1 MPEEAT
7 PEPATPEPATP
18 APEFAVTPLPG
29 TAGWSVLSPVMVRT
43 TGLPVNLLAE
53 LTWRAPIDDEE
64 LFYAELHRTSQA
76 LARISELDLFRE
88 ALAWQSPNV
97 FSILDSY
104 ARTAAEPGRN
114 SKKRQ
119 RDYGLARYLARYCG
133 KTETIGFFGPSGW
146 ATLTGAPGHIEQRP
160 GRELI
165 SRRHTVAEAWA
176 VRKLAASLGADPA
189 IARWLPLRRRSHH
202 AVRDGALYLP
212 RVPPSLLSEL
222 EQAVL
227 GCCDGDRPRLRV
239 AELVAAELNVDRAEV
254 EGCIT
259 ELIRRRCLVAGANLP
274 LLPSSA
280 AVLAARIAAIGDQP
294 TRQRAAA
301 MVAPFFAALSDLGEA
316 GGDAETV
323 IKAQATLG
331 SVFSELVGSDG
342 QRRGGRMYAGR
353 GVAYEDCL
361 RGGGIGFGT
370 DFLARVSEGLR
381 GILVIAQWLTWHA
394 AAGYEAHFRQ
404 SWSGRTQRLDQV
416 WFEVLGQFF
425 GGKPKPMDAVLAEFQ
440 RRWHRLVAEVY
451 AASGGW
457 EFDQAEFDAAARR
470 LFRSP
475 GHGWP
480 GAAVHCPDL
489 QLVASSPA
497 AAQAGDYDVILS
509 EIHLTWA
516 TPTGPIFEWSLAEN
530 NSDYPVSRF
539 LRSRTGRAV
548 LPVFPDTWPRNTGRV
563 MPTLPMPGDVS
574 FAFEDVEGAP
584 RGTIPITA
592 IEVGVADG
600 AVFIELPDGQR
611 FSFGEFFANLLSTVV
626 IDAWKSTSA
635 GAHTP
640 RISVGRFT
648 LSRQTW
654 RLDVATES
662 FVKPA
667 GEFELYRA
675 VQRWRQSLGFP
686 DRVYVKLPGEVK
698 PLYLDFDSPVLVLSF
713 LAVLRSALAKPNG
726 GTEIVVS
733 EALPE
738 PSKAWVDGPADDR
751 YLGEI
756 RLLVFHDESLD
767 TARVEHRRSGG

>member
-1 MPEEAT
+1 VPEEAK
-7 PEPATPEPATP
+7 P
-18 APEFAVTPLPG
+18 APEFAVTSLPDA
-29 TAGWSVLSPVMVRT
+29 AGWCVLSPVMVRT
-43 TGLPVNLLAE
+43 TGLPVNLLDE
-53 LTWRAPIDDEE
+53 LTWSAPADDEG
-64 LFYAELHRTSQA
+64 LFHAELHRTSQA
-76 LARISELDLFRE
+76 LARITNLDLFRE

-146 ATLTGAPGHIEQRP
+146 ASLTGAAGHIDQRP
-160 GRELI
+160 GDQLI

-176 VRKLAASLGADPA
+176 VRKLAGKLAADPE
-189 IARWLPLRRRSHH
+189 IAPWLPVRRRSHH

-212 RVPPSLLSEL
+212 RLAPSPLSEL

-227 GCCDGDRPRLRV
+227 DCCDGERPRLRV
-239 AELVAAELNVDRAEV
+239 TEQVAAALDLDRELVEA
-254 EGCIT
+254 CIT
-259 ELIRRRCLVAGANLP
+259 DLIRRRCLVAGANLP

-280 AVLAARIAAIGDQP
+280 AVLDARIAAIGDEP

-301 MVAPFFAALSDLGEA
+301 MVAPFLAALRDLGEA
-316 GGDAETV
+316 AGDAETV
-323 IKAQATLG
+323 TKAQATLG
-331 SVFSELVGSDG
+331 SVFSELVGTDG

-361 RGGGIGFGT
+361 RDLDIDFGT
-370 DFLARVSEGLR
+370 DFLARVSAGMR
-381 GILVIAQWLTWHA
+381 GILIIAQWLTWQA
-394 AAGYEAHFRQ
+394 AAAYEAHFQQ
-404 SWSGRTQRLDQV
+404 SWSGRTQRLDLV
-416 WFEVLGQFF
+416 WFEILGQFF
-425 GGKPKPMDAVLAEFQ
+425 GAKPKPMDAVLAEFQ
-440 RRWHRLVAEVY
+440 LRWRGLVAELY

-457 EFDQAEFDAAARR
+457 EFDQAEFDAAAER
-470 LFRSP
+470 LFPSP

-489 QLVASSPA
+489 QLVARSPEA
-497 AAQAGDYDVILS
+497 ARAGDYDVILS
-509 EIHLTWA
+509 EIHITWA

-530 NSDYPVSRF
+530 NNDYPVSRF

-563 MPTLPMPGDVS
+563 MPTLPMPGDIC

-584 RGTIPITA
+584 RNTIPITA

-600 AVFIELPDGQR
+600 AVFVELPDESR
-611 FSFGEFFANLLSTVV
+611 LSFGEFFSHLLSTVV
-626 IDAWKSTSA
+626 IDAWKSTATGS
-635 GAHTP
+635 HTP

-648 LSRQTW
+648 ISRQTW
-654 RLDVATES
+654 RIDVAGES
-662 FVKPA
+662 FTKPSR
-667 GEFELYRA
+667 EFELYRA
-675 VQRWRQSLGFP
+675 VQRWRRSLGLP

-713 LAVLRSALAKPNG
+713 LAVVRSALTKPNSP
-726 GTEIVVS
+726 TEIVVS

-738 PSKAWVDGPADDR
+738 PNKAWVDGQAGNR

-756 RLLVFHDESLD
+756 RLLLFRDEPRDAAKSGHHRSGID
-767 TARVEHRRSGG
+767 TA